1 MIRSTLIFALTLA
14 AGLAHAGQAHKLCVY
29 DPSGANGD
37 IFNMVKDYR
46 TAAVAWGV
54 DFELKPYTDEK
65 TAAEDFKAEQCDA
78 VLITGVRARG
88 FHKFTAT
95 IEALGA
101 LSSYK
106 QLKSVIKKLSSK
118 RAGKL
123 MVKGDYEIGA
133 IFPGGAVYLFVRDKN
148 IKTVSDLAGKRMA
161 TLSFDKA
168 AKVMVEKSGASMVAA
183 DIGTFSGMFNNGS
196 VDACYAPAY
205 AYKAL
210 ELYKGIGK
218 KGGVLKYPLAQLT
231 LQLVLRKKFPEGKKG
246 FPEGFGASSR
256 AYAAAQ
262 FDTALKLNTSA
273 EKEIPKDSWI
283 VIDKAA
289 HEKYDAMFID
299 VRVQLRDKEKVY
311 NKKMLTLLRRVRCK
325 ADAARAE
332 CAEKRE

>member
-1 MIRSTLIFALTLA
+1 MTRMTLIIALTLV
-14 AGLAHAGQAHKLCVY
+14 AGLAHAGEPRTLCVY

-37 IFNMVKDYR
+37 IFNLIKDYR

-65 TAAEDFKAEQCDA
+65 TAADDFKAGQCDA
-78 VLITGVRARG
+78 TLITGVRARA
-88 FHKFTAT
+88 FHRFTAT
-95 IEALGA
+95 IEAMGA
-101 LSSYK
+101 LADYK
-106 QLKSVIKKLSSK
+106 QLKGVIKKLSSK
-118 RAGKL
+118 PASKL
-123 MVKGDYEIGA
+123 MKKGDYEIGG

-148 IKTVSDLAGKRMA
+148 IKTVSDLAGKKMA

-218 KGGVLKYPLAQLT
+218 TGGVLKYPLAQLT
-231 LQLVLRKKFPEGKKG
+231 LQLVLKTNRFTPE
-246 FPEGFGASSR
+246 FGVESR
-256 AYAAAQ
+256 AYAANQ
-262 FDTALKLNTSA
+262 FDMALKLNTAA
-273 EKEIPKDSWI
+273 EKLIPAGEWI
-283 VIDKAA
+283 NIDKAA
-289 HEKYDAMFID
+289 RDKYDAMFID
-299 VRVQLRDKEKVY
+299 VRVRLRDEEKVY
-311 NKKMLTLLRRVRCK
+311 DKSMLTVLRRVRCQ
-325 ADAARAE
+325 ADGARAE